1 MPGCKKCKDLKTVFL
16 IKLPSEL
23 KQAIIIAKQNVAD
36 GTISVVK
43 GETDQWPK
51 PFDRLSVSGGW
62 EDFVHY
68 VFVCNSSG
76 QRFQL
81 SAETY
86 HGAGGE
92 WKPAWKNGLQSTAQT
107 DPLNRRFVPPSLF
120 TQL

>member
-1 MPGCKKCKDLKTVFL
+1 MPGCEKCKDLKTVFP

-36 GTISVVK
+36 GTISVVAR
-43 GETDQWPK
+43 ETDQWSK
-51 PFDRLSVSGGW
+51 PFDQLSVSCGW
-62 EDFVHY
+62 DDLVHY
-68 VFVCNSSG
+68 VLACNSCG

-92 WKPAWKNGLQSTAQT
+92 WKPL
-107 DPLNRRFVPPSLF
+107 
-120 TQL
+120 